1 LRGIWIRRLI
11 PASVVAVVL
20 AFSYFAPA
28 LGVDVAPVKSH
39 NQGDNCGRFS
49 YGYRD
54 HGGKHEFPCPS
65 HSPETAGPEVAHPDG
80 AQGTSQVN
88 TKGPAVSSQSPASP
102 AANLA
107 SNPQAAS
114 VPAPAT
120 KTVVVGGPVSVGV
133 NQWRGF
139 TELVL
144 RQLG

>member
-1 LRGIWIRRLI
+1 LRGIWISRLI

-28 LGVDVAPVKSH
+28 LGVNVAPVTSH
-39 NQGDNCGRFS
+39 NQGDNCGRFG
-49 YGYRD
+49 YGYGD

-80 AQGTSQVN
+80 AQNSSQVN
-88 TKGPAVSSQSPASP
+88 TKAPAVSSQSPASP
-102 AANLA
+102 AANGVT
-107 SNPQAAS
+107 NPQAAPMP
-114 VPAPAT
+114 VPAT
-120 KTVVVGGPVSVGV
+120 KTVVVSVPVSIGV